1 MNNPQNDLEFRFTKE
16 EINNSY
22 YLDLS
27 VSRLNNNLSVGI
39 YRILTQ
45 TDTTLYFISNHPVE
59 HEFAA
64 YIFFHQYYGR
74 LIYYREMEWNII
86 LSIAKLIGFP
96 LYRVFTK

>member
-1 MNNPQNDLEFRFTKE
+1 MLPGDRLTLQCEEKIFYHMNNAQKDLEFKFMKE

-45 TDTTLYFISNHPVE
+45 TDTTLHFISNHPME

-64 YIFFHQYYGR
+64 YIFS
-74 LIYYREMEWNII
+74 INII
-86 LSIAKLIGFP
+86 TIQRGFNINS
-96 LYRVFTK
+96 